1 MSNSYTYI
9 PPFTVSAEAINLIAQ
24 ISAQI
29 ERYAIRLEQSD
40 GLRLRKAN
48 RIKTIHSS
56 LAIEGNKLTEGQVSD
71 IIEGKTVVAPLRD
84 IQEVKN
90 AIATYDLFPRLDA
103 FDVNDLLRA
112 HGIMMKALT
121 DEAGRFRR
129 GGVGVFGE
137 AGCVHIAPPA
147 DRVPYLIN
155 DLFGW
160 LRSANDHLLIR
171 SCVFHYEFEFIHP
184 FIDGN
189 GRMGR
194 LWQSLILTKL
204 HPLFQHLP
212 VENMVYA
219 NQQAYYDA
227 IAESSRRGNSGPFI
241 DFMLGEI
248 LRTLKSHQGEA
259 LDDGTNV
266 GINVGTNVG
275 TNVGENERKILSI
288 IAHTPQAT
296 AREMAGILGI
306 TLRQCERILASL
318 KQKGLI
324 ARVGANKGGHWK
336 IRL

>member
-24 ISAQI
+24 ISVQI

-71 IIEGKTVVAPLRD
+71 IIEGKKVVAPLRD

-90 AIATYDLFPRLDA
+90 
-103 FDVNDLLRA
+103 
-112 HGIMMKALT
+112 
-121 DEAGRFRR
+121 
-129 GGVGVFGE
+129 
-137 AGCVHIAPPA
+137 
-147 DRVPYLIN
+147 
-155 DLFGW
+155 
-160 LRSANDHLLIR
+160 
-171 SCVFHYEFEFIHP
+171 
-184 FIDGN
+184 
-189 GRMGR
+189 
-194 LWQSLILTKL
+194 
-204 HPLFQHLP
+204 
-212 VENMVYA
+212 
-219 NQQAYYDA
+219 A

-248 LRTLKSHQGEA
+248 LRTLKSYQGES
-259 LDDGTNV
+259 LDD
-266 GINVGTNVG
+266 GTNVG

>member
-1 MSNSYTYI
+1 
-9 PPFTVSAEAINLIAQ
+9 
-24 ISAQI
+24 
-29 ERYAIRLEQSD
+29 
-40 GLRLRKAN
+40 
-48 RIKTIHSS
+48 
-56 LAIEGNKLTEGQVSD
+56 
-71 IIEGKTVVAPLRD
+71 
-84 IQEVKN
+84 VKN

-103 FDVNDLLRA
+103 FDVNDLLKA
-112 HGIMMKALT
+112 HDTMMQALT
-121 DEAGRFRR
+121 NEAGRFRR

-137 AGCVHIAPPA
+137 TGCVHIAPPA

-155 DLFGW
+155 DHFGW

-219 NQQAYYDA
+219 
-227 IAESSRRGNSGPFI
+227 
-241 DFMLGEI
+241 
-248 LRTLKSHQGEA
+248 
-259 LDDGTNV
+259 
-266 GINVGTNVG
+266 
-275 TNVGENERKILSI
+275 ILSI
-288 IAHTPQAT
+288 IAHTPQAS
-296 AREMAGILGI
+296 AREMAEVLGI
-306 TLRQCERILASL
+306 TPRQCERILASL

-324 ARVGANKGGHWK
+324 ARVGAAKGGHWK

>member
-1 MSNSYTYI
+1 MSNSNTYI
-9 PPFTVSAEAINLIAQ
+9 PSFTVSAEAINLIAQ

-71 IIEGKTVVAPLRD
+71 IIEGKMVVAPLRD

-121 DEAGRFRR
+121 DEDCSIRR

-219 NQQAYYDA
+219 ADS
-227 IAESSRRGNSGPFI
+227 AEAVPS
-241 DFMLGEI
+241 
-248 LRTLKSHQGEA
+248 
-259 LDDGTNV
+259 
-266 GINVGTNVG
+266 
-275 TNVGENERKILSI
+275 
-288 IAHTPQAT
+288 
-296 AREMAGILGI
+296 
-306 TLRQCERILASL
+306 
-318 KQKGLI
+318 
-324 ARVGANKGGHWK
+324 
-336 IRL
+336 